1 MNKENTIR
9 LRRTFAATT
18 PQADLVCDEKRHCWR
33 GSLQRAS
40 FQHDMGFIGL
50 LLLLLQDTPPLERQ
64 LQRQPLL
71 WVLKIMAQQVAD
83 MVEPVEQ

>member
-1 MNKENTIR
+1 MCVSLTGR
-9 LRRTFAATT
+9 LPKNASRT
-18 PQADLVCDEKRHCWR
+18 PRSWR
-33 GSLQRAS
+33 GTLQRAS